1 MNNKKQQFFSETVL
15 LVKLSDFYS
24 YRLIGTGPRPSS
36 QDGVSQLQES
46 ASLVLPQ
53 RNLLIESSFVRDET
67 STSSTDVT
75 VIPSQFKVSKQ
86 ILIHWQPFR
95 DLKLKYVGSRQA
107 EQLSLRSQQRVVV
120 TVEESV
126 LKTEMA
132 GLESQEED
140 APVYPLLQA
149 NELAG
154 TDQDSPSGW
163 VLVC

>member
-86 ILIHWQPFR
+86 ILIH
-95 DLKLKYVGSRQA
+95 
-107 EQLSLRSQQRVVV
+107 
-120 TVEESV
+120 
-126 LKTEMA
+126 
-132 GLESQEED
+132 
-140 APVYPLLQA
+140 
-149 NELAG
+149 
-154 TDQDSPSGW
+154 
-163 VLVC
+163 

>member
-1 MNNKKQQFFSETVL
+1 M
-15 LVKLSDFYS
+15 
-24 YRLIGTGPRPSS
+24 
-36 QDGVSQLQES
+36 
-46 ASLVLPQ
+46 
-53 RNLLIESSFVRDET
+53 
-67 STSSTDVT
+67 
-75 VIPSQFKVSKQ
+75 
-86 ILIHWQPFR
+86 
-95 DLKLKYVGSRQA
+95 GSRQA

-154 TDQDSPSGW
+154 TDQDSPSG
-163 VLVC
+163 